1 MSDPVPS
8 KQADQARIAKKIER
22 FISDYVEASSAKGI
36 VIGLSGGL
44 DSAVVAKLAVNSL
57 GSERVLALILP
68 ASATPEQDV
77 SDAADLAKSL
87 GMPYSTINIDP
98 IIERYS
104 QALPA
109 DERAAGN
116 LAARIRMGILYYH
129 AAIRGYLVA
138 GTSDKSERM
147 IGYFTKFGD
156 GAADLLP
163 IADLYKTE
171 VRMLA
176 SFLKIPKEIVEKKSS
191 PRLWKDHLAE
201 QEIGLSYDELDPI
214 LRLLEKKMSA
224 ASIARR
230 LKIPLG
236 EAKKVEGLVKK
247 SAHKRRPTPFAKMS

>member
-8 KQADQARIAKKIER
+8 KQTDQARIAKRIER
-22 FISDYVEASSAKGI
+22 FISEYVKASFANGI

-44 DSAVVAKLAVNSL
+44 DSALVAKLAVNAL
-57 GSERVLALILP
+57 GPERVSALILP
-68 ASATPEQDV
+68 ASATPEKDV
-77 SDAADLAKSL
+77 IDAVDLASSL
-87 GMPYSTINIDP
+87 GIHYNTIKIDP

-104 QALPA
+104 QVLPA

-116 LAARIRMGILYYH
+116 LSARIRMGILYYH
-129 AAIRGYLVA
+129 AAIKGYLVA

-163 IADLYKTE
+163 IANLYKTE
-171 VRMLA
+171 VRALA

-201 QEIGLSYDELDPI
+201 QEIGLSYDKMDPI

-224 ASIARR
+224 ASIARK
-230 LKIPLG
+230 LKIPLA
-236 EAKKVEGLVKK
+236 EVKKVEGLVKN
-247 SAHKRRPTPFAKMS
+247 SAHKRRPAPFAKLS